1 MNLIKLFFFLFLLS
15 SCNKYLG
22 KIEPDYSPSKEV
34 NQIFSSD
41 TKVVNVDKDIIFG
54 STKYPSSKSFSK
66 NLNFSNMQKIA
77 TSNEDTKIYSNSNN
91 IFFSK
96 KNLLIKI
103 NKNDK
108 KNKSEF
114 KIVLDKDERIIYIF
128 EKNDQIFTLTNKSKL
143 FKIIDDTLNLELDL
157 KTFINSNPL
166 LLEEKL
172 LIFSIFGEVLE
183 MDLLTY
189 DVKNK
194 GTFSTQYGVS
204 SNFSTNSY
212 NEYRSYLFNSGTL
225 IFLDKSNNQ
234 HQLNYYL
241 DDLNILSSMNIFEEF
256 VDTPFINDNYLYFIE
271 KKGFLSVFNPIT
283 SDILWE
289 LDINSS
295 IKDYAFS
302 DKGYLALL
310 TNNKIFII
318 DNKGIIRFDF
328 FHEIEDPIS
337 FLILSNEISIFN
349 NNGINIFDINSK
361 QNIDFIKSK
370 FNSQLEFINFESDI
384 FIKDTKALYQ
394 ISE

>member
-34 NQIFSSD
+34 TQIFSSD
-41 TKVVNVDKDIIFG
+41 TKVVNFEKDIIFG

-66 NLNFSNMQKIA
+66 NLNFSNMQKIV

-103 NKNDK
+103 DKNDK
-108 KNKSEF
+108 KNKFEF
-114 KIVLDKDERIIYIF
+114 KIVLDKDEKIIYIF
-128 EKNDQIFTLTNKSKL
+128 ENNDQIFTLTNKSKL

-172 LIFSIFGEVLE
+172 LIFSVFGEVLE

-189 DVKNK
+189 DIKNK
-194 GTFSTQYGVS
+194 GTFLTQYGLS

>member
-241 DDLNILSSMNIFEEF
+241 DDLNILSSMSIFEEF
-256 VDTPFINDNYLYFIE
+256 IDTPFIYDNYLYFIE

-289 LDINSS
+289 LDINTS
-295 IKDYAFS
+295 IKDYVFS

>member
-34 NQIFSSD
+34 TQIFSSD
-41 TKVVNVDKDIIFG
+41 TKVVNFEKDIIFG

-103 NKNDK
+103 DKNDK

-114 KIVLDKDERIIYIF
+114 KIVLDKDEKIIYIF

-172 LIFSIFGEVLE
+172 LIFSVFGEVLE

-189 DVKNK
+189 DIKNK
-194 GTFSTQYGVS
+194 GTFLTQYGLS

-256 VDTPFINDNYLYFIE
+256 VDTPFIDDNYLYFIE

>member
-34 NQIFSSD
+34 TQIFSSD
-41 TKVVNVDKDIIFG
+41 TKVVNFEKDIIFG

-66 NLNFSNMQKIA
+66 NLNFSNMQKIV

-103 NKNDK
+103 DKNDK

-114 KIVLDKDERIIYIF
+114 KIVLDKDEKIIYIF

-172 LIFSIFGEVLE
+172 LIFSVFGEVLE

-189 DVKNK
+189 DIKNK
-194 GTFSTQYGVS
+194 GTFLTQYGLS

>member
-34 NQIFSSD
+34 TQIFSSD
-41 TKVVNVDKDIIFG
+41 TKVVNFEKDIIFG

-114 KIVLDKDERIIYIF
+114 KIVLDKDEKIIYIF

-172 LIFSIFGEVLE
+172 LIFSVFGEVLE

-189 DVKNK
+189 DIKNK
-194 GTFSTQYGVS
+194 GTFLTQYGLS

>member
-108 KNKSEF
+108 KNKFEF

-128 EKNDQIFTLTNKSKL
+128 ENNDQIFTLTNKSKL

-241 DDLNILSSMNIFEEF
+241 DDLNILSSMSIFEEF
-256 VDTPFINDNYLYFIE
+256 IDTPFIYDNYLYFIE

-289 LDINSS
+289 LDINTS
-295 IKDYAFS
+295 IKDYVFS

>member
-34 NQIFSSD
+34 TQIFSSD
-41 TKVVNVDKDIIFG
+41 TKVVNFEKDIIFG

-66 NLNFSNMQKIA
+66 NLNFSNMQKIV

-103 NKNDK
+103 DKNDK
-108 KNKSEF
+108 KNKFEF
-114 KIVLDKDERIIYIF
+114 KIVLDKDEKIIYIF
-128 EKNDQIFTLTNKSKL
+128 ENNDQIFTLTNKSKL

-172 LIFSIFGEVLE
+172 LIFSVFGEVLE

-189 DVKNK
+189 DIKNK
-194 GTFSTQYGVS
+194 GTFLTQYGLS
-204 SNFSTNSY
+204 SNFSTNLY

>member
-1 MNLIKLFFFLFLLS
+1 M
-15 SCNKYLG
+15 
-22 KIEPDYSPSKEV
+22 
-34 NQIFSSD
+34 
-41 TKVVNVDKDIIFG
+41 
-54 STKYPSSKSFSK
+54 
-66 NLNFSNMQKIA
+66 
-77 TSNEDTKIYSNSNN
+77 
-91 IFFSK
+91 
-96 KNLLIKI
+96 
-103 NKNDK
+103 
-108 KNKSEF
+108 
-114 KIVLDKDERIIYIF
+114 
-128 EKNDQIFTLTNKSKL
+128 
-143 FKIIDDTLNLELDL
+143 
-157 KTFINSNPL
+157 
-166 LLEEKL
+166 

-241 DDLNILSSMNIFEEF
+241 DDLNILSSMSIFEEF
-256 VDTPFINDNYLYFIE
+256 IDTPFIYDNYLYFIE

-289 LDINSS
+289 LDINTS
-295 IKDYAFS
+295 IKDYVFS